1 MAASV
6 RVVCVVCVVCACVVS
21 RAGAFEHLHHP
32 RHYPRTPRYPDATHT
47 DTHISTPHTAR
58 AHIRTTHQCTDS
70 HSRTRVAAPP
80 FTRCDWHRCCSVFR
94 SHFLI
99 LAACTLRRTGEFRV
113 SPVAATATVTLPQP
127 SPNGGVRAAVAAAI
141 DDAHAAAIDSG
152 RALMRLAGPD
162 AGRGAVASPL
172 GHPSIVTSVQDAD
185 SVITARRSQSGRL

>member
-1 MAASV
+1 MTGIDAALSSGLTFFV
-6 RVVCVVCVVCACVVS
+6 
-21 RAGAFEHLHHP
+21 H
-32 RHYPRTPRYPDATHT
+32 
-47 DTHISTPHTAR
+47 
-58 AHIRTTHQCTDS
+58 
-70 HSRTRVAAPP
+70 
-80 FTRCDWHRCCSVFR
+80 
-94 SHFLI
+94 LI
-99 LAACTLRRTGEFRV
+99 LAACTSLRTGEFRV

-141 DDAHAAAIDSG
+141 DDDAHAAAIDSG